1 MKMSCMK
8 CGKVLPLEVTVDEGD
23 DLSAA
28 ENSFGFLPDKFEV
41 DIASPPGGILL
52 ALCMECISPRQAHE
66 RMMQLASAMLETN
79 EAYIEQIEAT
89 GSIVPALLDD
99 AKVQAS
105 LAQARERVIEAR
117 AWMQALLENEPED
130 E

>member
-23 DLSAA
+23 DLSSS
-28 ENSFGFLPDKFEV
+28 EEFGMLPDKFQV

-66 RMMQLASAMLETN
+66 RMMQLASQMLETN
-79 EAYIEQIEAT
+79 EEYIEQIEGA
-89 GSIVPALLDD
+89 GAVVPALLDD